1 MCTLVHTRS
10 GAAPVESL
18 FKWKNSYQAA
28 PVVNQVQKRSG
39 WPAPLYQ
46 WLFKS
51 VKTKFLY
58 LNTLLK
64 FCIII
69 ISTGENHS

>member
-1 MCTLVHTRS
+1 MHHN
-10 GAAPVESL
+10 GAAPVENL

-46 WLFKS
+46 WLFES

-58 LNTLLK
+58 LIKVLK
-64 FCIII
+64 FCIIFI
-69 ISTGENHS
+69 LIERNGT